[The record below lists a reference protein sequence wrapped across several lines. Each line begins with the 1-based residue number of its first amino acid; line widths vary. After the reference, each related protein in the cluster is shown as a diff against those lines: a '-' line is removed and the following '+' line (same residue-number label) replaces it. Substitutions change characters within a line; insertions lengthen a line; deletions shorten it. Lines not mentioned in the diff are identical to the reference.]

1 LFNKYGVDMD
11 YVSSEEIFIKAK
23 QICPI
28 SNDELKRLLPLV
40 MGVKESTTLLENL
53 IQPLHE
59 EINIDSCSKTV
70 NGDEV

>member
-1 LFNKYGVDMD
+1 MD
-11 YVSSEEIFIKAK
+11 YVSSEEILIKAK

>member
-1 LFNKYGVDMD
+1 MD
-11 YVSSEEIFIKAK
+11 YLSSEEIFIKAK

>member
-1 LFNKYGVDMD
+1 MD

-23 QICPI
+23 QICPV

-53 IQPLHE
+53 IEPLHE

>member
-1 LFNKYGVDMD
+1 MD

-59 EINIDSCSKTV
+59 EINIDSCSQTV

>member
-1 LFNKYGVDMD
+1 MLNKYGVDMD

-53 IQPLHE
+53 IQPLHQ

-70 NGDEV
+70 NGDGV

>member
-1 LFNKYGVDMD
+1 MD

>member
-1 LFNKYGVDMD
+1 MD

-53 IQPLHE
+53 IQPLHQ

-70 NGDEV
+70 NGDGV

>member
-1 LFNKYGVDMD
+1 MD

-23 QICPI
+23 QICSI

-53 IQPLHE
+53 IQPLHQ

-70 NGDEV
+70 NGDGV

>member
-1 LFNKYGVDMD
+1 MFNKYGVDMD

>member
-1 LFNKYGVDMD
+1 MD

-53 IQPLHE
+53 IEPLHE